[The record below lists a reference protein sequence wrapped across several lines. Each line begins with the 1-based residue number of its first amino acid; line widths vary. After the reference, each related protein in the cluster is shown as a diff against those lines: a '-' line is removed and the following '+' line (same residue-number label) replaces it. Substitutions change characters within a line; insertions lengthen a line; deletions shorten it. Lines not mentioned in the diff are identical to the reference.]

1 MAYVI
6 SSTDLKKITLNET
19 DRVRSVLQNV
29 SIILRTKKYTV
40 PCYRQF
46 GLTARLVDRPMGVV
60 MPMLFAEIKEA
71 VEEYEPRAEVVNIS
85 FGTDFTKPGVLYPVV
100 EVNILDE

>member
-6 SSTDLKKITLNET
+6 SSMDLRKITLNET
-19 DRVRSVLQNV
+19 DRIRSVLQNV

-40 PCYRQF
+40 PLYRQF
-46 GLTARLVDRPMGVV
+46 GLSARLVDRPMGIV
-60 MPMLFAEIKEA
+60 MPMLFAEIREA
-71 VEEYEPRAEVVNIS
+71 IEEYEPRAEVVDIR
-85 FGTDFTKPGVLYPVV
+85 FDADAAQPGTLYPVV